1 MVLRV
6 TKKKLWW
13 RDERSHKSWKM
24 YDQMQFLSAYGIINA
39 IFTTKLY
46 NFLTFWN
53 WSLFLIP
60 LPNVFYNTQN
70 HPHRAFNYTPPA
82 PIHFPFPPIPPGSF
96 SGTPTPVNSTGKRA
110 FEAMAGES
118 LKRDYEQFINS
129 SETWAQLIFPTVVI
143 WFIITFFGFLIAY
156 AVYYAI
162 MVFIV
167 HKGEAI
173 YKQIL
178 GYRFRHI
185 IARVLNAFYFPAIF
199 LSVFAIQV
207 EFNQNPNDVD
217 INYSKAIIILAI
229 VILITVG
236 IGLPGFFVLLT
247 QQPLL
252 TEWFD
257 PALRIPF
264 GSFYAP
270 FKKNRIKFQ
279 LFVYLRKAATGC
291 ALAAMA
297 RGYNPDSEGIFWA
310 QMIVTLFFFVIYLVI
325 LLWKRPYIDMI
336 HMIVDGVLCLLNLI
350 TLLLSLLAIQK
361 DSGTQDALQ
370 WIVLVV
376 QIPCMFVVIV
386 AYLWSSMFYMGYTS
400 PKQIFC
406 CEEKQDAPGDE
417 ALIQG
422 GADGADPGRAGTKA
436 HPEDKGPADF
446 SGDENLGDL
455 NLPSSDEK

>member
-1 MVLRV
+1 
-6 TKKKLWW
+6 
-13 RDERSHKSWKM
+13 
-24 YDQMQFLSAYGIINA
+24 
-39 IFTTKLY
+39 
-46 NFLTFWN
+46 
-53 WSLFLIP
+53 LIP
-60 LPNVFYNTQN
+60 LPNVFYNTEN

-82 PIHFPFPPIPPGSF
+82 PIHFPFPPIPWSN
-96 SGTPTPVNSTGKRA
+96 VTGKRA
-110 FEAMAGES
+110 LEEVTES

-143 WFIITFFGFLIAY
+143 WFIITLFGFLIAY
-156 AVYYAI
+156 AVYYGI
-162 MVFIV
+162 MAGII
-167 HKGEAI
+167 HRGEEV
-173 YKQIL
+173 YKTIL

-185 IARVLNAFYFPAIF
+185 VARVLNAFYFPCIF

-207 EFNQNPNDVD
+207 EFGQDPNEVDV
-217 INYSKAIIILAI
+217 NYSKAIIILAI
-229 VILITVG
+229 FLLITIGV
-236 IGLPGFFVLLT
+236 GLPAFFMLLT

-279 LFVYLRKAATGC
+279 MFVYLRKAATGC

-297 RGYNPDSEGIFWA
+297 RGFNPNSEGIFWA
-310 QMIVTLFFFVIYLVI
+310 QMVVTLVFYVIYLVI

-361 DSGTQDALQ
+361 DTGTQDALQ

-400 PKQIFC
+400 PRQIFC
-406 CEEKQDAPGDE
+406 CEDKEVAPGDE
-417 ALIQG
+417 TLIQG
-422 GADGADPGRAGTKA
+422 GDAGGDVGAGGRSNPK
-436 HPEDKGPADF
+436 HPEEKMGDY
-446 SGDENLGDL
+446 SQDENLKDL